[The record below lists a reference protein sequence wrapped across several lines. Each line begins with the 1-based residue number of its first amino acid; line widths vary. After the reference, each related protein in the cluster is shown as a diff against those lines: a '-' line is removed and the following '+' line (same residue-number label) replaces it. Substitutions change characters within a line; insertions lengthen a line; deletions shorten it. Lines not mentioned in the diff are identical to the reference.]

1 VAFLFFN
8 GRNKNMSLPIAFVA
22 VVLIWSTTPLA
33 IKWSALGAGFGFA
46 VFARMAIGVV
56 LCALLLAMLRI
67 RMPWHRSA
75 RLTYVVGGSSVFGAM
90 TLTYWA
96 AQFIG
101 SGLIAVLFGLSP
113 LMTAVGAAYW
123 LQEKSF
129 SWNKVGGMLLGLIGL
144 AVIFQH
150 NLAIGPHAF
159 AGIAA
164 VLCAVALQSFGLVW
178 MKRIGDQSSP
188 VAINLGSLVFAL
200 PLFALTWLL
209 SDGQVPAVLPQRAV
223 IAIAYLGL
231 FGSVIGF
238 VLYFYMIKHMEAGR
252 VALIT
257 LITPVLALLLG
268 HGFNNEAVP
277 LNVWIGTTGILAG
290 LSLHQWGNLAW
301 EWLRRKRGGQPQV

>member
-1 VAFLFFN
+1 
-8 GRNKNMSLPIAFVA
+8 MSLPIAFVA

-56 LCALLLAMLRI
+56 LCALLLTALRI

-75 RLTYVVGGSSVFGAM
+75 RLTYAVGGLSVFGAM

-96 AQFIG
+96 SQYIS
-101 SGLIAVLFGLSP
+101 SGLVSVLFGLSP
-113 LMTAVGAAYW
+113 LITGLGAAYW
-123 LQEKSF
+123 LQEQSF
-129 SWNKVGGMLLGLIGL
+129 SWSKVGGMLLGLAGL
-144 AVIFQH
+144 AIIFQH
-150 NLAIGPHAF
+150 NLTLGPHAF

-164 VLCAVALQSFGLVW
+164 LLGAVAVQSLGLVW

-188 VAINLGSLVFAL
+188 VAINLGALAFAL
-200 PLFALTWLL
+200 PLFALTWLW
-209 SDGQVPAVLPQRAV
+209 SDGQVPRDLPARAA
-223 IAIAYLGL
+223 IAIVYLGL

-257 LITPVLALLLG
+257 LITPVIALLLG
-268 HGFNNEAVP
+268 HGLDDETVP
-277 LNVWIGTTGILAG
+277 LNVWLGTAGILAG
-290 LSLHQWGNLAW
+290 LSLHQWGHLALAR
-301 EWLRRKRGGQPQV
+301 LRR

>member
-1 VAFLFFN
+1 
-8 GRNKNMSLPIAFVA
+8 MSLPIAFVA

-56 LCALLLAMLRI
+56 LCALLLAAMRI

-75 RLTYVVGGSSVFGAM
+75 RLTYLVGGLSVFGAM

-96 AQFIG
+96 SQYVS
-101 SGLIAVLFGLSP
+101 SGLVSVLFGLTP
-113 LMTAVGAAYW
+113 LITGLGAAYW
-123 LQEKSF
+123 LKEKSF
-129 SWNKVGGMLLGLIGL
+129 TWNKVGGILLGLVGL
-144 AVIFQH
+144 AIIFHH
-150 NLAIGPHAF
+150 NLTLGPHAF

-164 VLCAVALQSFGLVW
+164 VLGAVSMQSLGLVW
-178 MKRIGDQSSP
+178 MKRIADKSSP
-188 VAINLGSLVFAL
+188 VALNLGALAFAL
-200 PLFALTWLL
+200 PLFTLTWLW
-209 SDGQVPAVLPQRAV
+209 SDGHVPTELPQRAA

-238 VLYFYMIKHMEAGR
+238 VLYFYMIRHMEAGR

-268 HGFNNEAVP
+268 HGLDDEAVP
-277 LNVWIGTTGILAG
+277 PNVWFGTAGILAG
-290 LSLHQWGNLAW
+290 LSLHQWGHLA
-301 EWLRRKRGGQPQV
+301 LARLKRI

>member
-1 VAFLFFN
+1 
-8 GRNKNMSLPIAFVA
+8 MSLPIAFVA

-46 VFARMAIGVV
+46 VFARMVIGVV
-56 LCALLLAMLRI
+56 LCALLLAVLRI

-75 RLTYVVGGSSVFGAM
+75 RLTYGIGGISIFGAM
-90 TLTYWA
+90 SLTYWA
-96 AQFIG
+96 SQYIS

-113 LMTAVGAAYW
+113 LITGLGAAHW
-123 LQEKSF
+123 LKEKALT
-129 SWNKVGGMLLGLIGL
+129 WNKVAGMLLGLIGL
-144 AVIFQH
+144 ATIFRH

-159 AGIAA
+159 AGITAL
-164 VLCAVALQSFGLVW
+164 LCAVTVQSLGLVW
-178 MKRIGDQSSP
+178 IKRIADHSSP

-200 PLFALTWLL
+200 PWFALTWLL
-209 SDGQVPAVLPQRAV
+209 TDGQVPTAVPERAL

-238 VLYFYMIKHMEAGR
+238 VLYFYMIKHLEAGR

-268 HGFNNEAVP
+268 HQLNAEAVP
-277 LNVWIGTTGILAG
+277 FNVWFGTVGILAG
-290 LSLHQWGNLAW
+290 LSLHQWGDLA
-301 EWLRRKRGGQPQV
+301 LARLSPGKYRA